1 LRVLLIGIDAYQ
13 GGVPALHGCVN
24 DIDAVQRLL
33 LDRVGVSPGDVVRLA
48 SPHDGDAHEGDVVS
62 APATR
67 ANVVRAL
74 GALGGEGTRGD
85 DRVFIYYSGHGVSV
99 PVIDRGYRTVREA
112 LVPVDASVSGGAAD
126 GLLLDFEL
134 SRLLGAVA
142 KRTRHVTFVLDCCHA
157 GGATRDLA
165 AHPGDRERSL
175 RVDAPLTL
183 APGAVEGSSAA
194 GARGVI
200 ASASAADVQV
210 VAACLSDEKALESDA
225 SAGRKH
231 GLLTHALVQ
240 ALDAVA
246 PSELPTLAWGRIWRQ
261 VVAEV
266 ERRRPQHPTL
276 TGSFARLAFGGAHQD
291 GDVGIGVTREG
302 DGYRLDAGELSGVTT
317 GALLAVYGSEPALF
331 PPAGSA
337 DDLRVRVG
345 VVRVGP
351 AKRSAATGAAVGA
364 TFELPQGARA
374 RLVEAGEAA
383 RLPVALSP
391 GDPELEALIDA
402 SPLLRLARGEE
413 SAVVRV
419 VSRADGRLALV
430 DALHGAGEEAA
441 EAYLI
446 AIPPSQRRAT
456 VAVLEQYHRYAAP
469 LRMAESCSDFP
480 GALRVEVLDCNGRE
494 LDEDGCLRL
503 PDPQRPDLPDVLT
516 GPEGFYEHR
525 HDDLVAFRVVNT
537 SHARLKVTLFDCAPE
552 GAVSVLGEEV
562 LGPGTGRVFWW
573 DAVPG
578 RPFPMSVLAGRR
590 VSLDR
595 VVAVGTS
602 AVERSLRHLQT
613 APGET
618 FAAALAAEYRAVGA
632 GPSRFPTPE
641 RWTATRATLRTR
653 A

>member
-1 LRVLLIGIDAYQ
+1 MGEGATRRLRVLLIGIDAYQ

-67 ANVVRAL
+67 ENLVRAL

-99 PVIDRGYRTVREA
+99 PVIDRR
-112 LVPVDASVSGGAAD
+112 VPDGARGRSCRSTRASQGERPMASCSTS
-126 GLLLDFEL
+126 EL

-142 KRTRHVTFVLDCCHA
+142 KRTHHVTFVLDCCHA

-165 AHPGDRERSL
+165 GSSRRPGALAPRST
-175 RVDAPLTL
+175 RPLTL
-183 APGAVEGSSAA
+183 APGPVDGSSAA

-317 GALLAVYGSEPALF
+317 GALLAVYGSEPARFL
-331 PPAGSA
+331 PLAGS
-337 DDLRVRVG
+337 DEDLRVRVG
-345 VVRVGP
+345 S
-351 AKRSAATGAAVGA
+351 SA
-364 TFELPQGARA
+364 
-374 RLVEAGEAA
+374 
-383 RLPVALSP
+383 
-391 GDPELEALIDA
+391 
-402 SPLLRLARGEE
+402 
-413 SAVVRV
+413 
-419 VSRADGRLALV
+419 
-430 DALHGAGEEAA
+430 
-441 EAYLI
+441 
-446 AIPPSQRRAT
+446 
-456 VAVLEQYHRYAAP
+456 
-469 LRMAESCSDFP
+469 
-480 GALRVEVLDCNGRE
+480 
-494 LDEDGCLRL
+494 
-503 PDPQRPDLPDVLT
+503 
-516 GPEGFYEHR
+516 
-525 HDDLVAFRVVNT
+525 
-537 SHARLKVTLFDCAPE
+537 
-552 GAVSVLGEEV
+552 
-562 LGPGTGRVFWW
+562 
-573 DAVPG
+573 
-578 RPFPMSVLAGRR
+578 
-590 VSLDR
+590 
-595 VVAVGTS
+595 
-602 AVERSLRHLQT
+602 
-613 APGET
+613 
-618 FAAALAAEYRAVGA
+618 
-632 GPSRFPTPE
+632 
-641 RWTATRATLRTR
+641 
-653 A
+653 